1 MSADRV
7 AAALARLEENRE
19 LRLPLPK
26 TDLLGRLALRFL
38 WKRQIK
44 WQIEANLAVRDALVA
59 LRDQT
64 PEPVGQHEL
73 AHEVE
78 LLKQADRTMMAGL
91 NQRLYSALGRI
102 ESQLSELRLRQVE
115 ATDAETGAGQRI
127 KALEAQVAA
136 LSAESTDVRLRHAQ
150 LDLFLDRMRGGQSAA
165 DVAAEVPDR
174 DSFLELA
181 LSELLDGPAEKVRA
195 ARQAYLPLVA
205 EEGGPVF
212 DAAPARG
219 EWLEVLRSAGL
230 PHLASS
236 ANALVRRHCADL
248 GLEVG
253 PDDALTTLA
262 AVPARTLGAV
272 TAFRFAER
280 LDPDTVARFT
290 DLAATALR
298 PGGLLLVETPAPAPG
313 STTEFQLDPYARKPL
328 HPVFLRFLA
337 ESAGFARVEV
347 RPAEAGQELGER
359 LCLVARR

>member
-19 LRLPLPK
+19 LRLPLRK

-38 WKRQIK
+38 WKRQLK
-44 WQIEANLAVRDALVA
+44 WQIETNLAVRDVLVA
-59 LRDQT
+59 LREQGPDGL
-64 PEPVGQHEL
+64 VGQHEL

-78 LLKQADRTMMAGL
+78 LLKQADRTMLTGL

-115 ATDAETGAGQRI
+115 AAEADQRI
-127 KALEAQVAA
+127 KALEARVAA

-150 LDLFLDRMRGGQSAA
+150 LDLFLDKQRTGQS
-165 DVAAEVPDR
+165 AAEVPDR

-181 LSELLDGPAEKVRA
+181 LSELLDGPAEKVRTV
-195 ARQAYLPLVA
+195 RQAYLPLVT
-205 EEGGPVF
+205 EGGGPVF

-230 PHLASS
+230 PYLTSS
-236 ANALVRRHCADL
+236 ANELVRRRCADL
-248 GLEVG
+248 GLQVG
-253 PDDALTTLA
+253 TDDALTALA

-280 LDPDTVARFT
+280 LDPDTLARFT

-298 PGGLLLVETPAPAPG
+298 PGGLLLVETPAPTPG
-313 STTEFQLDPYARKPL
+313 STTEFQVDPFARKPL

-337 ESAGFARVEV
+337 EAAGFAQVEV
-347 RPAEAGQELGER
+347 RAAEAGQELGER